1 MGIERILGSEREK
14 KTKGEDKRVGSG
26 GRLGLMFY

>member
-14 KTKGEDKRVGSG
+14 EDEDGRVVSG

>member
-14 KTKGEDKRVGSG
+14 KTKREEEIVVSG
-26 GRLGLMFY
+26 GKLGLMLY

>member
-14 KTKGEDKRVGSG
+14 KTKREEEIVVSG
-26 GRLGLMFY
+26 GRLGQMLY